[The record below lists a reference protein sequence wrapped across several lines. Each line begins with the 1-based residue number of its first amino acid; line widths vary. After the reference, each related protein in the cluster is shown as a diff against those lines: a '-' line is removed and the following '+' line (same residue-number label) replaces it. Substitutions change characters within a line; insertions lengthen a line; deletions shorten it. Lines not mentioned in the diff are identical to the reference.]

1 MNQEG
6 YSRVLEEAETHARLG
21 LPIPKG
27 VRHRLLKRVIAK
39 LCWFFLHHQ
48 VALNKEVLA
57 ALETLILSETGR
69 GAQLEAQG
77 TRLEA
82 QGTRLEAQG
91 TRLEAQ
97 GAQLEAQGA
106 QLEALGAQLE
116 ALGADLWAA
125 ITTHTSQLEALGDLW
140 AAITTHSSQL
150 DALSADLWAAI
161 TAHTSKL
168 EALGDLWA
176 AVTAHTGQLEALGDL
191 WAAITAHTSQL
202 DALSAELWAAITAHT
217 SQLEA
222 LGDLWAAITTHTSQL
237 EALGD
242 LWTAITTH
250 SSQLD
255 ALGADLWAAITAH
268 TSQLEALGDLWA
280 AVTAHTGQLE
290 ALGDPWAA
298 ITAHSSQLEALGDP
312 WAAIT
317 THTSQ
322 IEALGDPWAAIVE
335 GRELLEQQ
343 QIALKLQVDLVQRQ
357 AFARHHEGIGDLRTE
372 LAEMGL
378 LIGEFHKKLDTAAA
392 ELRIRQ
398 GAVDLLLDEVRRS
411 LPEPPSPQALEKL
424 PRAMD
429 TMYADFEEVFRGPS
443 VHVTEV
449 VKEYLPDILALDRH
463 GPVVDLGSGRGEWLE
478 LLKDAGVD
486 AYGVDPNQE
495 FVEQCQ
501 ARGLKVVLADAC
513 EHLAGVSERS
523 LSALTAFHLVENVP
537 VDRVIKLIDLSVRA
551 LQPGGLLI
559 LETANPDNLVV
570 GASSFYV
577 DPSHVRPLPP
587 RLLAFLV
594 EARGFADVE
603 TRFLHPNAAG
613 NLPSPRDTEPW
624 SGDLAPLVEAI
635 NARLY
640 GPQDYAVIGRRL

>member
-48 VALNKEVLA
+48 VAFNKEVLA

-77 TRLEA
+77 ARLEA
-82 QGTRLEAQG
+82 QGA
-91 TRLEAQ
+91 RLEAQ

-116 ALGADLWAA
+116 AQGADLWAA

-140 AAITTHSSQL
+140 AAITTH
-150 DALSADLWAAI
+150 
-161 TAHTSKL
+161 TS
-168 EALGDLWA
+168 
-176 AVTAHTGQLEALGDL
+176 QLEAQGGDL
-191 WAAITAHTSQL
+191 WAAITTHTG
-202 DALSAELWAAITAHT
+202 
-217 SQLEA
+217 QLEA

-237 EALGD
+237 EALDD
-242 LWTAITTH
+242 LWAAITTH
-250 SSQLD
+250 TSQLE
-255 ALGADLWAAITAH
+255 AQGADLWAAITTH
-268 TSQLEALGDLWA
+268 TSQLEALDDLWAAITTHTGQLEALGDLWA
-280 AVTAHTGQLE
+280 AIAE
-290 ALGDPWAA
+290 AR
-298 ITAHSSQLEALGDP
+298 
-312 WAAIT
+312 
-317 THTSQ
+317 
-322 IEALGDPWAAIVE
+322 V
-335 GRELLEQQ
+335 LLEQQ
-343 QIALKLQVDLVQRQ
+343 QTAIKLQVDLVQRQ

-378 LIGEFHKKLDTAAA
+378 LIGEFHKKLDTGTA
-392 ELRIRQ
+392 ELRLRQ
-398 GAVDLLLDEVRRS
+398 GAVDLLLNEVRRS

-429 TMYADFEEVFRGPS
+429 AMYADFEEVFRGPS
-443 VHVTEV
+443 VHVREV
-449 VKEYLPDILALDRH
+449 VKEYLPDVLALDRH

-486 AYGVDPNQE
+486 AYGVDLNQE
-495 FVEQCQ
+495 IVEQCR

-523 LSALTAFHLVENVP
+523 LSAVTAFHLVENVP
-537 VDRVIKLIDLSVRA
+537 IDRVITLIDLSVRA

-559 LETANPDNLVV
+559 LETPNPENLVV

-587 RLLAFLV
+587 SLLAFLV

-613 NLPSPRDTEPW
+613 NLRSPRDTEPW

>member
-1 MNQEG
+1 
-6 YSRVLEEAETHARLG
+6 
-21 LPIPKG
+21 

-48 VALNKEVLA
+48 VAFNTEVLA

-69 GAQLEAQG
+69 GTQLEAQ
-77 TRLEA
+77 A
-82 QGTRLEAQG
+82 
-91 TRLEAQ
+91 
-97 GAQLEAQGA
+97 AQLEAQGA
-106 QLEALGAQLE
+106 DLWAAITTHTGQLDALSDLWAAITTHTSQLEAQGADLWAAITTHTGQLDALSDLWAAITTHTSQLEALGDLRAAITTHTGQLE
-116 ALGADLWAA
+116 ALGDLRAAITTHTSQLEAQGADLWAAITTHTGQLEALGDLWAAITTHTGQLDALSDLWAAITTHTSQLEAQGADLWAA

-140 AAITTHSSQL
+140 AAITTH
-150 DALSADLWAAI
+150 
-161 TAHTSKL
+161 
-168 EALGDLWA
+168 
-176 AVTAHTGQLEALGDL
+176 
-191 WAAITAHTSQL
+191 
-202 DALSAELWAAITAHT
+202 HT

-242 LWTAITTH
+242 LRAAITT
-250 SSQLD
+250 
-255 ALGADLWAAITAH
+255 H

-280 AVTAHTGQLE
+280 AITTHHT
-290 ALGDPWAA
+290 
-298 ITAHSSQLEALGDP
+298 SQLEALGDLR
-312 WAAIT
+312 AAI
-317 THTSQ
+317 
-322 IEALGDPWAAIVE
+322 ANA
-335 GRELLEQQ
+335 RELLEQQ
-343 QIALKLQVDLVQRQ
+343 QVALKLQVDFVQRQ
-357 AFARHHEGIGDLRTE
+357 AFVRHHEGIGDLRTE

-378 LIGEFHKKLDTAAA
+378 LIGEFHKKLDTGAA
-392 ELRIRQ
+392 ELRLRQ
-398 GAVDLLLDEVRRS
+398 GAVDLLLNEVRRS

-429 TMYADFEEVFRGPS
+429 AMYADFEEVFRGPS

-449 VKEYLPDILALDRH
+449 VKEYLPDVLALDRH
-463 GPVVDLGSGRGEWLE
+463 GPIVDLGSGRGEWLE

-486 AYGVDPNQE
+486 AYGVDMNQE

-501 ARGLKVVLADAC
+501 ARGLKVLLADAC

-523 LSALTAFHLVENVP
+523 LSAVTAFHLVENVP
-537 VDRVIKLIDLSVRA
+537 IDRVIELIDLSVRA
-551 LQPGGLLI
+551 LHPGGLLI
-559 LETANPDNLVV
+559 LETPNPENLVV

-587 RLLAFLV
+587 GLLAFLV
-594 EARGFADVE
+594 EARGLADVE
-603 TRFLHPNAAG
+603 TRFLHPNAAS
-613 NLPSPRDTEPW
+613 NLRSPRDTEPW

>member
-48 VALNKEVLA
+48 VAFNKEVLA

-77 TRLEA
+77 ARLEA
-82 QGTRLEAQG
+82 QGA
-91 TRLEAQ
+91 RLEAQ

-116 ALGADLWAA
+116 AQGADLWAA

-140 AAITTHSSQL
+140 AAITTHTSQL
-150 DALSADLWAAI
+150 EALGADLWAAI
-161 TAHTSKL
+161 TT
-168 EALGDLWA
+168 
-176 AVTAHTGQLEALGDL
+176 HTGQLEALGDL
-191 WAAITAHTSQL
+191 WAAITT
-202 DALSAELWAAITAHT
+202 HT

-242 LWTAITTH
+242 LWAAITTH
-250 SSQLD
+250 TSQLE
-255 ALGADLWAAITAH
+255 AQGGDLWAAITTH
-268 TSQLEALGDLWA
+268 TGQLEALGDLWA
-280 AVTAHTGQLE
+280 AITTHTSQLEALDDLWAAITTHTSQLEAQGADLWAAITTHTSQLEALDDLWAAITTHTGQLE
-290 ALGDPWAA
+290 ALGDLWAA
-298 ITAHSSQLEALGDP
+298 IAEAR
-312 WAAIT
+312 
-317 THTSQ
+317 
-322 IEALGDPWAAIVE
+322 V
-335 GRELLEQQ
+335 LLEQQ
-343 QIALKLQVDLVQRQ
+343 QTAIKLQVDLVQRQ

-378 LIGEFHKKLDTAAA
+378 LIGEFHKKLDTGTA
-392 ELRIRQ
+392 ELRLRQ
-398 GAVDLLLDEVRRS
+398 GAVDLLLNEVRRS

-429 TMYADFEEVFRGPS
+429 AMYADFEEVFRGPS
-443 VHVTEV
+443 VHVREV
-449 VKEYLPDILALDRH
+449 VKEYLPDVLALDRH

-486 AYGVDPNQE
+486 AYGVDLNQE
-495 FVEQCQ
+495 IVEQCR

-523 LSALTAFHLVENVP
+523 LSAVTAFHLVENVP
-537 VDRVIKLIDLSVRA
+537 IDRVITLIDLSVRA

-559 LETANPDNLVV
+559 LETPNPENLVV

-587 RLLAFLV
+587 SLLAFLV

-613 NLPSPRDTEPW
+613 NLRSPRDTEPW